1 MDTVLIII
9 GYIVDKVQRLNIVA
23 LRRYKTNL
31 FKKRINPNINHIGG
45 ETTWNDINH
54 ISIGDNTYI
63 NGAELLTT
71 EDSRIVIGASC
82 LISYDV
88 VIRTDMHKH
97 DYMKPI
103 IEQGNMAKEI
113 VIGDNVWI
121 GHGVYIMPGVTIGN
135 NSIIGAKAVV
145 TKSIP
150 ADSIAVGI
158 PAKVVKSRK

>member
-88 VIRTDMHKH
+88 VIRTDMHTN
-97 DYMKPI
+97 DIMKQI
-103 IEQGNMAKEI
+103 FEKVNLQKDILKGNI
-113 VIGDNVWI
+113 L
-121 GHGVYIMPGVTIGN
+121 
-135 NSIIGAKAVV
+135 
-145 TKSIP
+145 
-150 ADSIAVGI
+150 
-158 PAKVVKSRK
+158 

>member
-63 NGAELLTT
+63 NGQ
-71 EDSRIVIGASC
+71 DKRMS
-82 LISYDV
+82 
-88 VIRTDMHKH
+88 K
-97 DYMKPI
+97 
-103 IEQGNMAKEI
+103 
-113 VIGDNVWI
+113 
-121 GHGVYIMPGVTIGN
+121 
-135 NSIIGAKAVV
+135 
-145 TKSIP
+145 
-150 ADSIAVGI
+150 
-158 PAKVVKSRK
+158 

>member
-31 FKKRINPNINHIGG
+31 FKKRINPNISHIGG

-71 EDSRIVIGASC
+71 EVAVSLLAPSC
-82 LISYDV
+82 LFH
-88 VIRTDMHKH
+88 M
-97 DYMKPI
+97 MLL
-103 IEQGNMAKEI
+103 
-113 VIGDNVWI
+113 
-121 GHGVYIMPGVTIGN
+121 
-135 NSIIGAKAVV
+135 
-145 TKSIP
+145 
-150 ADSIAVGI
+150 
-158 PAKVVKSRK
+158 

>member
-97 DYMKPI
+97 DYMKHI
-103 IEQGNMAKEI
+103 IEQGNMAKDI

>member
-97 DYMKPI
+97 YYMKPI
-103 IEQGNMAKEI
+103 IEQGNMAKDI